1 VRKIF
6 VLVIVCLLTAA
17 ITYAQS
23 GKIAGKV
30 LNEKNEPLHGVSIK
44 IDENAAGGVAT
55 DVEGRF
61 LLKLK
66 PGKYTL
72 TLTSVGYNNKT
83 ITDVQVDADGL
94 QELNV
99 VMQAASKE
107 LKAVVVSVSAKRET
121 DFALLNMQKNNASI
135 SDGISAESIKRSPDK
150 NTGEVLKRVSGTS
163 IQDNKFVV
171 VRGLIDR
178 YNVATINNAMLPS
191 TEPDRRAF
199 SFDII
204 PSSLIDNIMIYK
216 TANPDLPGD
225 FAGGVVQ
232 VSTKDVPSKNFLSLG
247 AGASYNTIS
256 TGKDFNPGYV
266 AQSDYLGFDDG
277 SRKLPDNF
285 PSRTN
290 FQSQAFES
298 RANTSRLLKNTYGD
312 RYNANALPNQS
323 YQLSWGKRFELKN
336 SAVMGSILA
345 LTYRNSQSLIEGS
358 RSEYDNQ
365 FSQVNGAAYNYND
378 STYKFTTSLGALLNF
393 SYKKGNSKISFKN
406 LFNRLFE
413 NSNLIRNG
421 IQYYSGYASIYAQG
435 GETVVKTLYS
445 TQLEGDHSLKN
456 KSKLT
461 WNLNYALTL
470 RDNPDYKFAPFIK
483 DSSNANKADVPYEVV
498 LRDTYR
504 FFANLE
510 EHAIGGNVTY
520 SRPFNLF
527 GDKASTIKLGL
538 LSQYKYR
545 EFAARIF
552 RYNRAP
558 GTNFNEGYLT
568 MPVKYIFQD
577 ANMNA
582 DGFALEE
589 ITNTTDKYDANSL
602 LNAGYVMFD
611 NRLNEKFRLVWGVRV
626 ENFGFTVN
634 TADFSGLK
642 VKADKNYLDILP
654 SFNLTYSLTGRSN
667 LRFSASRTVSRPE
680 FREIANF
687 SFYDFIRNVQVRGNT
702 KLERSQNTNVDLR
715 FETYPSNGE
724 VISASVFV
732 KHFNKPIE
740 LRVDPGSNTLNLVF
754 EYYNAKYA
762 LNYGIEAEIKKRL
775 TFLGKQPWLED
786 FFIFANAAVI
796 KSNVNVDGLD
806 VAVADKNR
814 PMQGQSPYV
823 INAGLTYAGSN
834 NFSASLLVNRI
845 GHRVEAVGNDPKG
858 LPDIYENG
866 RTIMDFQLSQKVL
879 RKKGE
884 IKLNISDLLN
894 QKSILYQNY
903 RTDTDKISKRSY
915 KASEDR
921 IWASSRFGSSL
932 GLSFT
937 YNF

>member
-6 VLVIVCLLTAA
+6 VLVIISLLAA
-17 ITYAQS
+17 TFSYAQT
-23 GKIAGKV
+23 GKISGKV

-44 IDENAAGGVAT
+44 IDENATGGVAT

-94 QELNV
+94 QELNI
-99 VMQAASKE
+99 VMQATSKE

-232 VSTKDVPSKNFLSLG
+232 VSTKDVPSRNFLSLG

-266 AQSDYLGFDDG
+266 SQTDYLGFDDG
-277 SRKLPDNF
+277 SRKLSNSF
-285 PSRTN
+285 PSRKN
-290 FQSQAFES
+290 FQGQDFEP
-298 RANTSRLLKNTYGD
+298 RAEYSKLLKNTYGD
-312 RYNANALPNQS
+312 RYNGNALPGQN
-323 YQLSWGKRFELKN
+323 YQLSWGKRFDLKN
-336 SAVMGSILA
+336 TGVIGSILS
-345 LTYRNSQSLIEGS
+345 LTYRNSQSFVEGT
-358 RSEYDNQ
+358 RMEYDNQ
-365 FSQVNGAAYNYND
+365 FPQVNGAAYNYKD
-378 STYKFTTSLGALLNF
+378 STYKFTTSLGALFNL
-393 SYKKGNSKISFKN
+393 SYKKGNTKIAFKN

-413 NSNLIRNG
+413 NTNLIRNG
-421 IQYYSGYASIYAQG
+421 IQYYSSNAAIYAQG
-435 GETVVKTLYS
+435 TETIVKTLYS
-445 TQLEGDHSLKN
+445 TQLEGETSFRN

-461 WNLNYALTL
+461 WNANYALTL

-483 DSSNANKADVPYEVV
+483 SEADANKADVPYEVV

-510 EHAIGGNVTY
+510 EHAVGGNVNY
-520 SRPFNLF
+520 SRPLNLF

-538 LSQYKYR
+538 LSQYKTR
-545 EFAARIF
+545 EFSARIF
-552 RYNRAP
+552 RYNKSP
-558 GTNFNEGYLT
+558 YSSFNEGLLT

-577 ANMNA
+577 ANMNR

-589 ITNTTDKYDANSL
+589 ITNLTDKYDANSL

-611 NRLNEKFRLVWGVRV
+611 NRLNEKFRLVWGLRV
-626 ENFGFTVN
+626 ESFGFVVN
-634 TADFSGLK
+634 TFDFSGLK
-642 VKADKNYLDILP
+642 VKAKKDYVDILP
-654 SFNLTYSLTGRSN
+654 SLNLTYSMNARSN

-687 SFYDFIRNVQVRGNT
+687 SFYDFVRNVQVRGNT
-702 KLERSQNTNVDLR
+702 KLERSQNTNIDLR
-715 FETYPSNGE
+715 YETYPSNGE

-740 LRVDPGSNTLNLVF
+740 QYVDAGSSSLNMVLSYF
-754 EYYNAKYA
+754 NAKYA

-775 TFLGKQPWLED
+775 SFLGKQEWLED
-786 FFIFANAAVI
+786 MFVFANAAVI

-806 VAVADKNR
+806 IAVADKDR

-823 INAGLTYAGSN
+823 INAGLTYAGSGN
-834 NFSASLLVNRI
+834 LSASLLVNRI
-845 GHRVEAVGNDPKG
+845 GQRIEAVGNDPKG
-858 LPDIYENG
+858 IPDIYENG
-866 RTIMDFQLSQKVL
+866 RTILDFQISQKVF

-894 QKSILYQNY
+894 QKSVFYQNY
-903 RTDTDKISKRSY
+903 RVDTDKISKRSY

-921 IWASSRFGSSL
+921 VWASSRFGSSI
-932 GLSFT
+932 GLSFN